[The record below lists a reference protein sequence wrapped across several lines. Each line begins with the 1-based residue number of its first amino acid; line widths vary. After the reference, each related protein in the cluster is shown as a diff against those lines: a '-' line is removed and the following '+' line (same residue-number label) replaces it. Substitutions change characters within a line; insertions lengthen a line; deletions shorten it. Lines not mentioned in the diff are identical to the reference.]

1 VVSGGTWLALNRTGK
16 FAAVTNQRALDQAPV
31 GVRSRGLAV
40 LELAAAADQD
50 AYVAGLDPRG
60 YASMNLVWGD
70 ASRVSVGYLRRDGTK
85 DVSSLSRGIHVLC
98 NDRIGAAGFP
108 RGVRLG
114 AELEAMVAELPL
126 GHGHEAAL
134 ADTRREW
141 DALVPRIAHVLG
153 DHTRVPLT
161 EVPPSHLPP
170 ELAREL
176 TATCIHSELYGTRS
190 ASLIGLD
197 HGRVAAY
204 LHADGPPCVTPFVSK
219 LGLLA

>member
-1 VVSGGTWLALNRTGK
+1 
-16 FAAVTNQRALDQAPV
+16 
-31 GVRSRGLAV
+31 
-40 LELAAAADQD
+40 
-50 AYVAGLDPRG
+50 
-60 YASMNLVWGD
+60 
-70 ASRVSVGYLRRDGTK
+70 
-85 DVSSLSRGIHVLC
+85 
-98 NDRIGAAGFP
+98 
-108 RGVRLG
+108 
-114 AELEAMVAELPL
+114 
-126 GHGHEAAL
+126 
-134 ADTRREW
+134 
-141 DALVPRIAHVLG
+141 VLG